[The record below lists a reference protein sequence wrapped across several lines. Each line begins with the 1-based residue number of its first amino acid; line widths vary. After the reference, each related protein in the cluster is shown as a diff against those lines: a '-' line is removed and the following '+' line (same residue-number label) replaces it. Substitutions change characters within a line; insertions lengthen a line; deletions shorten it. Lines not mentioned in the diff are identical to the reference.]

1 MRSIRHRATSGR
13 PNAARLLALL
23 LLSGIFSGAALPTI
37 TIAQTA
43 MIERTATDPYS
54 AHVAEAAQRFRIPER
69 WIRAVMR
76 VESAGRVR
84 AVSSAGA
91 MGLMQI
97 MPDTWAGLRL
107 RHRLGRD
114 PFDPR
119 ANILGGT
126 AYLREMYDRFGS
138 PGFLAAY
145 NAGPARYQQ
154 HLDSGR
160 PLPRETRRYM
170 ATLLPMIGLAPP
182 NRAATVVSPPPDWR
196 EAPLFVERSN
206 GSAAAN
212 PGQKKRQV
220 PSNLPTSPKR
230 DESAE
235 DARSDAVFVAQ
246 SRTDKSP

>member
-1 MRSIRHRATSGR
+1 MRTIRHRATAGR
-13 PNAARLLALL
+13 PHAARLLALL
-23 LLSGIFSGAALPTI
+23 LLSGVFSGAALPTI
-37 TIAQTA
+37 TVAQSA
-43 MIERTATDPYS
+43 PIERTATDPYG
-54 AHVAEAAQRFRIPER
+54 AHVAEAAYRFRIPER
-69 WIRAVMR
+69 WIRAVMQ

-97 MPDTWAGLRL
+97 MPETWAGLRV

-119 ANILGGT
+119 DNILGGA
-126 AYLREMYDRFGS
+126 AYLREMYNRFGS

-160 PLPRETRRYM
+160 PLPRETRIYM
-170 ATLLPMIGLAPP
+170 ATLLPIIGLAPL
-182 NRAATVVSPPPDWR
+182 NRAATVVPPSPDWR

-206 GSAAAN
+206 GNAAAN
-212 PGQKKRQV
+212 PVQEKRQA
-220 PSNLPTSPKR
+220 PGNLPTPPKR
-230 DESAE
+230 YESAD

-246 SRTDKSP
+246 SRTEKSP